1 MIYFITIEV
10 RKLDGTFLTILI
22 IIVISIGVFALIKKV
37 CKPIKTVTAILL
49 IIPTVATCGIVLF
62 IYKFFRNSFEIT
74 SYHEKNSSSAT
85 NAHQITS
92 YDIPTF
98 DEPKKTEKKKPARAF
113 TDVSG
118 KTAYYDDEGNLIG
131 SSTDNGFGEKVFTDA
146 EGNYTGEGFSN
157 GLGQTVYT
165 DKDGNITSSNTN
177 YRGDEAFSD
186 GTTAKKDSFGNT
198 FYS

>member
-1 MIYFITIEV
+1 M
-10 RKLDGTFLTILI
+10 DGTFLIILI
-22 IIVISIGVFALIKKV
+22 IIIISIGVFAFINKV
-37 CKPIKTVTAILL
+37 CKPIKTITAFLL
-49 IIPTVATCGIVLF
+49 VIPTVATCGIALL
-62 IYKFFRNSFEIT
+62 IYKFFRHSFEVT
-74 SYHEKNSSSAT
+74 SYHGKSSSNIT
-85 NAHQITS
+85 NAHSTAS

-118 KTAYYDDEGNLIG
+118 KTAYYDDKGNIIG
-131 SSTDNGFGEKVFTDA
+131 SSTDNGFGKKVFTDA
-146 EGNYTGEGFSN
+146 EGNYAGEGFSN

-177 YRGDEAFSD
+177 YRGDEEFSD

>member
-1 MIYFITIEV
+1 MGEI
-10 RKLDGTFLTILI
+10 FLAII
-22 IIVISIGVFALIKKV
+22 IIVISIGVFALIEKV
-37 CKPIKTVTAILL
+37 CKPIKTTTAILL
-49 IIPTVATCGIVLF
+49 IIPTVATCGIALL
-62 IYKFFRNSFEIT
+62 IYKFFRNSFEVT
-74 SYHEKNSSSAT
+74 SYHGKNSSSAT
-85 NAHQITS
+85 SAHSVTS

-98 DEPKKTEKKKPARAF
+98 DEPKKTEKKKTASSF

-118 KTAYYDDEGNLIG
+118 KTAYYDDKGNLIG
-131 SSTDNGFGEKVFTDA
+131 SSIDNGFGEKIFTDA
-146 EGNYTGEGFSN
+146 KGNYVGEGFSN

-165 DKDGNITSSNTN
+165 DKDGNITSSNNN

>member
-1 MIYFITIEV
+1 M
-10 RKLDGTFLTILI
+10 DGTFLTILI

-85 NAHQITS
+85 NAHSITS

-118 KTAYYDDEGNLIG
+118 KTAYYDDKGNLIG
-131 SSTDNGFGEKVFTDA
+131 SSKIIDLVKKYLLMLKEIMQV
-146 EGNYTGEGFSN
+146 
-157 GLGQTVYT
+157 
-165 DKDGNITSSNTN
+165 KDLVMDWVKLHTQIKTET
-177 YRGDEAFSD
+177 
-186 GTTAKKDSFGNT
+186 
-198 FYS
+198 